1 MARRRTTLTT
11 PLPERTVASPTEL
24 RDAVTRLERADVIG
38 LDTEFIGEES
48 YRPELCLIQIATA
61 RELLLIDPYVCGD
74 LKPFWDTI
82 HDPSKIVVVHAG
94 REEVRMA
101 YFASGNK
108 PRNVF
113 DLQIAA
119 GLVGYLYPIGYAGLV
134 QEVLH
139 QRMNKSETLTDWRR
153 RPLSLSQIRYAYD
166 DVRHLIPIHAHL
178 HGKLVKWDR
187 THWAAEEFHEFIEH
201 STNEEVAVEKW
212 RKVKGLGV
220 LARRELAV
228 ARELFSWREDF
239 ASRTNRPGRYLML
252 DDLLLEVCRRI
263 PSNLEE
269 LQAFRG
275 LPRSEMG
282 AILDAVQRG
291 ASLPSGSWPALM
303 SRDGDPPQVNALAN
317 LLSIA
322 LGELCRNLKLA
333 PNLAAT
339 QTDLKILVRTLGG
352 TDAAADGCGL
362 RHGWRAAAILPFLE
376 RILAGSLVLRV
387 GNPNSRHPVR
397 FEPYA
402 SANSDDRMPKTL
414 EDDDEEPDDPDQPA
428 NDDRDDDS
436 EL

>member
-1 MARRRTTLTT
+1 MARRRTNELT
-11 PLPERTVASPTEL
+11 PMPERMIASPAEL
-24 RDAVTRLERADVIG
+24 REAVTRLERADIIG

-48 YRPELCLIQIATA
+48 YRPELCLIQIATSS
-61 RELLLIDPYVCGD
+61 ELLLIDPYACGE
-74 LKPFWDTI
+74 LKPFWDAI
-82 HDPSKIVVVHAG
+82 HDPSKTVVVHAG

-139 QRMNKSETLTDWRR
+139 QRMTKSETLTDWRR
-153 RPLSLSQIRYAYD
+153 RPLSPNQVQYAYD
-166 DVRHLIPIHAHL
+166 DVRYLIPIHRQL
-178 HGKLVKWDR
+178 HAKLVKWDR
-187 THWAAEEFHEFIEH
+187 TAWAAEEFHEFIEH

-228 ARELFSWREDF
+228 ARELFAWREGF
-239 ASRTNRPGRYLML
+239 ASRTNRPVRYLMR
-252 DDLLLEVCRRI
+252 DDLMLEICRKI
-263 PSNLEE
+263 PAGLEE

-275 LPRSEMG
+275 LPRSELN
-282 AILDAVQRG
+282 AIVDAVRRG
-291 ASLPSGSWPALM
+291 ATLPQTEWPAPM
-303 SRDGDPPQVNALAN
+303 SRDGDPPHVTALAN

-339 QTDLKILVRTLGG
+339 QTDLKVLVRTSG
-352 TDAAADGCGL
+352 AANREAAECGL
-362 RHGWRAAAILPFLE
+362 RYGWRAAAILPYLE
-376 RILAGSLVLRV
+376 QILAGSLVLRV
-387 GNPNSRHPVR
+387 GNPNSRYPVR
-397 FEPYA
+397 FEPYLA
-402 SANSDDRMPKTL
+402 AGSEDRMPKTL
-414 EDDDEEPDDPDQPA
+414 EDDDEPADDHEPIHDE
-428 NDDRDDDS
+428 NSDDS